1 MACRRGTKDSYG
13 VSSIPV
19 SKRDVAMA
27 SMWQDSEIQTMES
40 ALEIMHSRAHCSS
53 AFMPGGGRR
62 NKKLAV
68 VSLVCKS
75 WLMMWK
81 AKAWFR
87 PSRCDMLSQCP
98 GWVSLGNQ
106 AGGKVAADNISLHPE
121 HASSER
127 LGRDSDVA
135 AKTGEPK
142 PWPRL
147 CASHV
152 MRNVMQGPKL
162 DQDGC
167 GGPAVLVFIFFP
179 TTR

>member
-1 MACRRGTKDSYG
+1 
-13 VSSIPV
+13 
-19 SKRDVAMA
+19 
-27 SMWQDSEIQTMES
+27 
-40 ALEIMHSRAHCSS
+40 
-53 AFMPGGGRR
+53 
-62 NKKLAV
+62 
-68 VSLVCKS
+68 
-75 WLMMWK
+75 MMWK

-87 PSRCDMLSQCP
+87 PPRRDMLSQCP

-106 AGGKVAADNISLHPE
+106 AGGKVAADNVSLHPE

-167 GGPAVLVFIFFP
+167 DGPAVLVSMFFP
-179 TTR
+179 QLDKIIIQSETFPNKVCEPKVRSRYFSSVIFHGYGFVVDPRPIDLGRV